1 MKRSQ
6 GHIAFAFCLL
16 FAFPIVWQTVHM
28 YHHAQHRSFEAVA
41 EAQALTGHEGQCP
54 ICAYEFAKYEDSE
67 HVIVLS
73 PKVHGSLFLLPE
85 ISLHPDA
92 FSGFNLSLRGPPS
105 PSHLL

>member
-28 YHHAQHRSFEAVA
+28 YNHAHHRSFEAVA

-54 ICAYEFAKYEDSE
+54 ICAYEFAKYEDGE

-73 PKVHGSLFLLPE
+73 PEVHGSLFLLPE
-85 ISLHPDA
+85 ISLYPDA
-92 FSGFNLSLRGPPS
+92 FSGFNLSLRGPPLS
-105 PSHLL
+105 S